1 MRQKLAPCF
10 VDLLNPALTHISVVS
25 AMWTVVCKHA
35 AHFSQ
40 SFEVQAHIRKICELD
55 SASAWQRMQ
64 ILGPLH
70 PFFWNCPRSRLLL
83 LQSIIKNSIFWG
95 GHLDYHIWYAC
106 SSLRP
111 LSIQYLYADLAMKI
125 RCLFHLQITSSHS
138 LPPGGHFCIRLLS
151 YRAYV
156 WAIASA
162 CALISKSHLFR
173 CHKRP
178 MDTFLLVAS
187 SKTFIL
193 RYRQLAVKILS
204 ITDILSY

>member
-1 MRQKLAPCF
+1 MRARLCIR
-10 VDLLNPALTHISVVS
+10 LTKD
-25 AMWTVVCKHA
+25 ANT
-35 AHFSQ
+35 
-40 SFEVQAHIRKICELD
+40 
-55 SASAWQRMQ
+55 
-64 ILGPLH
+64 
-70 PFFWNCPRSRLLL
+70 RSPPSLLL
-83 LQSIIKNSIFWG
+83 ELSQVKIASFTINHKKLHILR

-111 LSIQYLYADLAMKI
+111 LSIQYLYADLAVKI
-125 RCLFHLQITSSHS
+125 QCLFHLQITSSHS